1 MHIQNQHACSLYV
14 LKYNDVGKSS
24 FESLTIVAIGESLM
38 KGISNSLLSDF
49 MSNNSWFRSWKNL
62 GVL

>member
-14 LKYNDVGKSS
+14 LKYNDAGKSS

-49 MSNNSWFRSWKNL
+49 MSNNS
-62 GVL
+62 